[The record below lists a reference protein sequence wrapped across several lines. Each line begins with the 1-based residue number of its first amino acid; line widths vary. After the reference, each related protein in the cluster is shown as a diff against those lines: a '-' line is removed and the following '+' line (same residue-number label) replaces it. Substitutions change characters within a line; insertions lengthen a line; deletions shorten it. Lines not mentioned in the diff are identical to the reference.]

1 MITADLT
8 GRRALI
14 TGGASGMG
22 LATAR
27 LFARLGATVAINYR
41 PGDRRADAALAA
53 AAKDGLA
60 LIGAPGDVGT
70 AGEAERMVGDAVQRL
85 GGLDYLI
92 NNAGTAAG
100 AAAAPIPYQQLDR
113 FDEPFWDAILSTNL
127 LGPFRC
133 TRAAAPAL
141 RQAKGA
147 VVNTA
152 SVSAHGRIGSSIPY
166 AVSKAGLIHLTNAL
180 ARALA
185 PEVRVNAVAP
195 GLVES
200 PWTDPWPPQF
210 KENAQ
215 KGMMLGRL
223 IQPEEIAEVML
234 FFCAGAG
241 QVTGQ
246 CLDVDGGR
254 A

>member
-1 MITADLT
+1 MISADLT
-8 GRRALI
+8 GRRALV

-27 LFARLGATVAINYR
+27 LFARSGARVAVNFR
-41 PGDRRADAALAA
+41 PGDSRAEAALGELKAE
-53 AAKDGLA
+53 GLDVIA
-60 LIGAPGDVGT
+60 APGNVGA
-70 AGEAERMVGDAVQRL
+70 AGEAERMVEGAVAAL

-100 AAAAPIPYQQLDR
+100 AAAAPIPYQELER

-141 RQAKGA
+141 RQARGA

-152 SVSAHGRIGSSIPY
+152 SVSAHGRVGSSIPY
-166 AVSKAGLIHLTNAL
+166 AASKAALINLTNAL

-200 PWTDPWPPQF
+200 PWTEPWPPQF

-215 KGMMLGRL
+215 KGMLLGRL
-223 IQPEEIAEVML
+223 IQPDEIAEVML